1 MTTHTRWNEDH
12 HLCRMIGHA
21 WLPQSQSKFGWTPPW
36 GIGIILE
43 CDRCGAER
51 HDVIDQAGELSV
63 RNYVY
68 PEGYEWGGED
78 RPTRA
83 DLRVVWSKKKRLK
96 NRGERPDVGNG
107 TKEKG

>member
-1 MTTHTRWNEDH
+1 M
-12 HLCRMIGHA
+12 
-21 WLPQSQSKFGWTPPW
+21 TPPLDPRRAGEW
-36 GIGIILE
+36 WEWE

-96 NRGERPDVGNG
+96 NRGERPDAGNG